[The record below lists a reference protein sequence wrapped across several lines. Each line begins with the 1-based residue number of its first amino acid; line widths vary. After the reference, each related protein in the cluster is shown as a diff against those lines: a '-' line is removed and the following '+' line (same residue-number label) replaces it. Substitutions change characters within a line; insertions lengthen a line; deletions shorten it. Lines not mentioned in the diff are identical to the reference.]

1 MSERVKTIIL
11 GAGGRDFHNFN
22 TYFRSNEG
30 YEVVAFTATQIPH
43 IEDRTYPPDLAGP
56 LYPKGVP
63 IYPEEELADIVKK
76 HGAREIVFA
85 YSDVSHEYVMHM
97 ASKALALGCDFK
109 LLGPESTQ
117 IAGDIPILAVVA
129 ARTGAGKSPT
139 TRKVSDILKGLG
151 VKIVVVRHPMPYGDL
166 SRQSVQRFASYED
179 LEAHECTIEEREEYE
194 PHIARGNVVFAGVD
208 YGKILEA
215 AQKEGDVL
223 LWDGGNN
230 DASFYKADLQ
240 IVVVDPHRAGHELKY
255 HPGEANLR
263 SADVVVVNKVD
274 TARLEDIRTVEQN
287 VKNVN
292 SRAKVVRAECPIS
305 VEDSGAIKGK
315 KVLVIEDG
323 PTLTHGEMTY
333 GAGVVA
339 ARQFG
344 ASDIVDPR
352 EYAVGEIGDTFR
364 KYPGIGPLLP
374 AMGYGDAQVK
384 DLRDTVN
391 TCPADLVLVATPINL
406 VRLFK
411 DRGMDINKPAL
422 VVTYDLKDD
431 GGLEQ
436 AVREF
441 VKDKLGK

>member
-1 MSERVKTIIL
+1 MNERVRTVIL

-22 TYFRSNEG
+22 TYYRSNDH

-56 LYPKGVP
+56 LYPKGIP
-63 IYPEEELADIVKK
+63 ICPEEDLAEIVVK
-76 HGAREIVFA
+76 HGARELVFS

-97 ASKALALGCDFK
+97 ASQALALGCDFK

-117 IAGDIPILAVVA
+117 IAGDIPVVA
-129 ARTGAGKSPT
+129 IVATRTGAGKSPT
-139 TRKVSDILKGLG
+139 TRRVSDILKGLG
-151 VKIVVVRHPMPYGDL
+151 VKLVVVRHPMPYGDL

-230 DASFYKADLQ
+230 DASFYKPDLQ

-263 SADVVVVNKVD
+263 SADVVVVNKVG
-274 TARLEDIRTVEQN
+274 TARLEDIRTVEGN
-287 VKNVN
+287 VEMVN
-292 SRAKVVRAECPIS
+292 KQATVVRAECPIS
-305 VEDSGAIKGK
+305 VKDSASISGK

-344 ASDIVDPR
+344 AAEIVDPR
-352 EYAVGEIGDTFR
+352 EHALGEIAETYR

-374 AMGYGDAQVK
+374 AMGYGDAQIK

-422 VVTYDLKDD
+422 VVSYDLKDD
-431 GGLEQ
+431 GGLEK

-441 VKDKLGK
+441 VKSKLGK

>member
-1 MSERVKTIIL
+1 MKERVRTAIL

-22 TYFRSNEG
+22 TYYRSNEH

-56 LYPKGVP
+56 LYPKGIP
-63 IYPEEELADIVKK
+63 IYPEEDLVEIVKK
-76 HGAREIVFA
+76 HKVRELVFA

-97 ASKALALGCDFK
+97 ASKVLALGCDFK

-117 IAGDIPILAVVA
+117 LRGDIPIISIVA

-139 TRKVSDILKGLG
+139 TRKVSAILKDLG

-179 LEAHECTIEEREEYE
+179 LETHECTIEEREEYE
-194 PHIARGNVVFAGVD
+194 PHIARGNVVYAGVD

-215 AQKEGDVL
+215 AQKEGEVL

-230 DASFYKADLQ
+230 DSSFYKPDLE

-255 HPGEANLR
+255 HPGETNLR
-263 SADVVVVNKVD
+263 SADVVVINKVD
-274 TARLEDIRTVEQN
+274 TAHLEDIRTVEQN
-287 VKNVN
+287 VTSVN
-292 SRAKVVRAECPIS
+292 ERAVIVRAECPIS
-305 VEDSGAIKGK
+305 VDDSAAISGK

-339 ARQFG
+339 AKQFG

-352 EYAVGEIGDTFR
+352 KYAVGEIAETFH

-374 AMGYGDAQVK
+374 AMGYGDAQIK

-391 TCPADLVLVATPINL
+391 TCPVDLVLVATPINL

-441 VKDKLGK
+441 VKNKLGR

>member
-1 MSERVKTIIL
+1 MKDRVRTAIL

-22 TYFRSNEG
+22 TYYRSNEH

-56 LYPKGVP
+56 LYPKGIL
-63 IYPEEELADIVKK
+63 IYPEDDLAEIVKK
-76 HGAREIVFA
+76 HEVRELVFA

-97 ASKALALGCDFK
+97 ASKVLALGCDFR

-117 IAGDIPILAVVA
+117 IRGDIPIISIVA

-139 TRKVSDILKGLG
+139 TRKVSDILKDLG

-166 SRQSVQRFASYED
+166 SRQSVQRFAGYED
-179 LEAHECTIEEREEYE
+179 LETHECTIEEREEYE
-194 PHIARGNVVFAGVD
+194 PHIARGNVVYAGVD

-215 AQKEGDVL
+215 AQKEGEVL

-230 DASFYKADLQ
+230 DASFYKPDLE

-255 HPGEANLR
+255 HPGETNLR
-263 SADVVVVNKVD
+263 SADVVVINKVD
-274 TARLEDIRTVEQN
+274 TAHLEDIRTVEQN
-287 VKNVN
+287 VTSVN
-292 SRAKVVRAECPIS
+292 ERALVVRAECPIS
-305 VEDSGAIKGK
+305 VEDSAAISGK

-339 ARQFG
+339 AKQFG

-352 EYAVGEIGDTFR
+352 KYAVGEIAETFH

-374 AMGYGDAQVK
+374 AMGYGDAQIK

-391 TCPADLVLVATPINL
+391 TCPVDLVLVATPINL

-441 VKDKLGK
+441 VGNKLGR